1 MRMFCLTAAKTSSIK
16 ATDPVEDILTMDQK
30 GEQQP
35 ECVIDQKK
43 VQQSHDNVEE
53 ELDSKKMKEK
63 AKGFLK
69 HLKYISDCEGKPQLT
84 IKNK

>member
-1 MRMFCLTAAKTSSIK
+1 
-16 ATDPVEDILTMDQK
+16 MDQK

-35 ECVIDQKK
+35 ECVTDQEK

-53 ELDSKKMKEK
+53 ELDSEKMKEK

-69 HLKYISDCEGKPQLT
+69 HLKYISDCEGKPQFN
-84 IKNK
+84 IKNKKQIEKEMQEFCRNIRAM

>member
-16 ATDPVEDILTMDQK
+16 ATNPVEDILRMDQK

-35 ECVIDQKK
+35 ECEIDQKI
-43 VQQSHDNVEE
+43 VQQSHDTEEEELDSHDNVEE

-63 AKGFLK
+63 A
-69 HLKYISDCEGKPQLT
+69 
-84 IKNK
+84 